1 MPSMP
6 NDSQSEWNE
15 RIRKIRR
22 RNRLYTLSRILFL
35 LFFLVFLVSATV
47 IGIQFY
53 LDWRDAEL
61 YAGLSSMVTDPT
73 EPSTVPQQASSEA
86 TEPIPNSSSEAT
98 EPLEGGVLP
107 KYQTVYGMNDDMF
120 GWISIKGLTF
130 NYPVMHTPEDEE
142 YYLRRG
148 FDREYSRNGVP
159 FMDADCQTDCG
170 NYLIYGHNINNGT
183 MFAQLLAY
191 EEEAFW
197 KEHPVISF
205 DTLYEEGEYEVMS
218 VFYSRVFYRYETDVF
233 RFYEYHDLTDPEVF
247 REYVDQVKAL
257 SLYDMGVDA
266 AYGDELITLITCSY
280 GTKHERFV
288 IVARKQS

>member
-6 NDSQSEWNE
+6 NDAQSDWKE
-15 RIRKIRR
+15 RIQKIRR

-35 LFFLVFLVSATV
+35 LFFLSFLVSATV
-47 IGIQFY
+47 ICIQIY
-53 LDWRDAEL
+53 LDWRDAQL
-61 YAGLSSMVTDPT
+61 YEDLSSMVTDST
-73 EPSTVPQQASSEA
+73 EPGTAPQQAPSEA
-86 TEPIPNSSSEAT
+86 TDPVPDSSSEAT
-98 EPLEGGVLP
+98 EPPEDGVLP
-107 KYQTVYGMNDDMF
+107 RYQTVYGMNGDMF
-120 GWISIKGLTF
+120 GWISIEGLPF
-130 NYPVMHTPEDEE
+130 NYPVMHTPENEE

-159 FMDADCQTDCG
+159 FMDADCKTDCG

-183 MFAQLLAY
+183 MFAQLLSY
-191 EEEAFW
+191 GDEAFW

-205 DTLYEEGEYEVMS
+205 DTLYEEGDYEVMS
-218 VFYSRVFYRYETDVF
+218 AFYSRVFYQYETNVF

-257 SLYDMGVDA
+257 SIYDMGVEA
-266 AYGDELITLITCSY
+266 EYGDELITLITCSY